1 MNCKLVCLTLFL
13 ASGLQ
18 AMAQKSYQL
27 DSPDGKLKTVVNVAK
42 IISFSVSHEETEVLA
57 PSSISMSLEGDEIL
71 GLHAKV
77 AKVTRSAVN
86 KIIPSPFY
94 KEAEV
99 TDSYNGMSLNFKGN
113 WSGSSS
119 NLVQVILSWKARPFV
134 LTVQIQPCHTS
145 LFSCFLI
152 CLHDPPQLHYS
163 KGI

>member
-27 DSPDGKLKTVVNVAK
+27 DSPDGKLKTVVNVDK
-42 IISFSVSHEETEVLA
+42 TISFSVSHEETEVLA

-86 KIIPSPFY
+86 KVIPSPFY
-94 KEAEV
+94 KKAEV
-99 TDSYNGMSLNFKGN
+99 TDSYNGMSL
-113 WSGSSS
+113 
-119 NLVQVILSWKARPFV
+119 
-134 LTVQIQPCHTS
+134 
-145 LFSCFLI
+145 
-152 CLHDPPQLHYS
+152 
-163 KGI
+163 